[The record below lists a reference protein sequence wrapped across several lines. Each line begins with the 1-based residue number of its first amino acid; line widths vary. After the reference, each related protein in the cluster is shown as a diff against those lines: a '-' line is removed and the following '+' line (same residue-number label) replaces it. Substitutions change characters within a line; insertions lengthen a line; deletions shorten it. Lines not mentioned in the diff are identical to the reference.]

1 MEGVVP
7 RRRDCLGESRDLE
20 GGRSMSPRGGGGGG
34 GRRKW
39 TRHLGRT
46 RLWCSRFSDT
56 VGSVMG
62 TQARAREGRWDTS
75 YINAG
80 VAAANQRE
88 GYNGRR
94 GYGDKTTFGRTRSGR
109 HKYAKASRR
118 RELKGAVRLLDQND
132 ELVR

>member
-1 MEGVVP
+1 
-7 RRRDCLGESRDLE
+7 
-20 GGRSMSPRGGGGGG
+20 MSPRGGGGGG
-34 GRRKW
+34 GGRRKW
-39 TRHLGRT
+39 RRALGKDEVVVFTFFRYRRIRDGDPSTGTRRA
-46 RLWCSRFSDT
+46 
-56 VGSVMG
+56 MG
-62 TQARAREGRWDTS
+62 YFLYKR
-75 YINAG
+75 G
-80 VAAANQRE
+80 VAAAQPKG